1 LPGVVLAV
9 VAVRMGRSGEV
20 MGQVEEQDAASSTQP
35 SPQKK
40 VLVIDDNPTIVELI
54 RHAVN
59 MQGKYS
65 VVVAYDGVQGLERFN
80 AERPDCVIVDVR
92 MPRMDGYQV
101 VRCLRGDSMSA
112 HTPLI
117 ILSAMSEEDDQ
128 MTGLLSGVDE
138 YLAKPF
144 KPSVLCAT
152 LDRVMQITDEE
163 RAVRIERLAMQD
175 MRDVQDELRSQRAQK
190 TPTSTRQ
197 AREIGKGQKD
207 SDMPHGTAV
216 STV

>member
-1 LPGVVLAV
+1 
-9 VAVRMGRSGEV
+9 
-20 MGQVEEQDAASSTQP
+20 MGQMTRDAEPGAKGV
-35 SPQKK
+35 QKK

-101 VRCLRGDSMSA
+101 VRCIRGDSMSA

-117 ILSAMSEEDDQ
+117 ILSAMIEEDDQ
-128 MTGLLSGVDE
+128 LTGLLSGVDE

-152 LDRVMQITDEE
+152 LERVMQITPEQ
-163 RAVRIERLAMQD
+163 RTNRIERLAMQD
-175 MRDVQDELRSQRAQK
+175 IADLQDELHNRQHESQLV
-190 TPTSTRQ
+190 TSSSVSSQ
-197 AREIGKGQKD
+197 AHAARHETDKGSKKGADQ
-207 SDMPHGTAV
+207 PHDTT
-216 STV
+216 SE

>member
-1 LPGVVLAV
+1 MARQ
-9 VAVRMGRSGEV
+9 VAHETE
-20 MGQVEEQDAASSTQP
+20 QTAQAEQPVEP
-35 SPQKK
+35 SRQKK

-65 VVVAYDGVQGLERFN
+65 VIVAYDGVQGLEQFY
-80 AERPDCVIVDVR
+80 AEHPDCVIVDVR

-101 VRCLRGDSMSA
+101 VRCIRGDSVSA

-117 ILSAMSEEDDQ
+117 ILSAMIEEDDQ
-128 MTGLLSGVDE
+128 LTGLLSGVDE

-152 LDRVMQITDEE
+152 LERVMQITPEE
-163 RAVRIERLAMQD
+163 REHRIERLAVEDLEELHDEVQSRREMVAHPAVPPAAAPKRAATGD
-175 MRDVQDELRSQRAQK
+175 M
-190 TPTSTRQ
+190 
-197 AREIGKGQKD
+197 
-207 SDMPHGTAV
+207 SDTAASV
-216 STV
+216 